1 MTIRVK
7 LTLWYV
13 GVLFT
18 SILICTGLL
27 YREWV
32 VEPQRLREQKRE
44 QRRLAREH
52 DEENEHH
59 ENNRAAGDDE
69 DDLGPNEMV
78 EDFVENIYWVAIPA
92 TVLGLAGGWW
102 LMRKSMAP
110 VLALTKAAEQMSES
124 NLDVRLQR
132 SGSGD
137 ELDRLTAVFN
147 DMSKRL
153 ADSFRRIREFTLR
166 ASHELKT
173 PLTIMRGSMETALAE
188 TQLTAEQKERLQDEI
203 EEVDR
208 LAKIVD
214 GLTLLTKADA
224 GLIKLK
230 QEHVRLDQ
238 LISEIY
244 TDGQVLARPAQ
255 VTVALEH
262 CEEAI
267 VAGDSDRLR
276 QMLLNLMDNA
286 VKYNRPGG
294 WVKLSLANS
303 GKWAEITVEN
313 TGPGV
318 PAELLPRLFD
328 PFFRVD
334 ASHTREVDGC
344 GLGLAIVQWIVTAH
358 GGTVIMTSHVDSI
371 TTAKVRLPVSAA
383 FVAGLK
389 DDETKAP
396 EKQSPQPPHPA
407 APAVTEKP

>member
-18 SILICTGLL
+18 SLLICTVLL

-32 VEPQRLREQKRE
+32 VQPQRERE
-44 QRRLAREH
+44 QRRQERKLAKEH
-52 DEENEHH
+52 EEKEDK
-59 ENNRAAGDDE
+59 EEGIEKKRVEQEDE
-69 DDLGPNEMV
+69 DPGPNEMV
-78 EDFVENIYWVAIPA
+78 EDLVENIYWIAIPA

-102 LMRKSMAP
+102 LMRKAMTP
-110 VLALTKAAEQMSES
+110 VVALTRAAEQMSES
-124 NLDVRLQR
+124 NLDVRLPQT
-132 SGSGD
+132 GSGD

-147 DMSKRL
+147 DMAKRL

-173 PLTIMRGSMETALAE
+173 PLTIMRGSMETALSE
-188 TQLTAEQKERLQDEI
+188 QQLTPAQKERLHGELD
-203 EEVDR
+203 EVDR

-224 GLIKLK
+224 GLITLK
-230 QEHVRLDQ
+230 HEHVRLD
-238 LISEIY
+238 LLLREIF
-244 TDGQVLARPAQ
+244 TDGQVLARPAN
-255 VTVALEH
+255 VSVSLEA
-262 CEEAI
+262 CDEAT
-267 VAGDSDRLR
+267 VAGDSNRLR
-276 QMLLNLMDNA
+276 QMLLNLVDNA

-294 WVKLSLANS
+294 TVTLALKIS
-303 GKWAEITVEN
+303 GKMAEITVAN

-334 ASHTREVDGC
+334 AAHTREIDGC

-358 GGTVIMTSHVDSI
+358 GGTVIMTSHDGAV
-371 TTAKVRLPVSAA
+371 TTAKVLLPVSADFMA
-383 FVAGLK
+383 SLK
-389 DDETKAP
+389 DDDCKVINTTVN
-396 EKQSPQPPHPA
+396 PPDENKR
-407 APAVTEKP
+407 T

>member
-13 GVLFT
+13 AVLVI

-32 VEPQRLREQKRE
+32 YEPRLAREQKRQ
-44 QRRLAREH
+44 QRKQERE
-52 DEENEHH
+52 
-59 ENNRAAGDDE
+59 RGDDGDKE
-69 DDLGPNEMV
+69 QDKGHESGKNRGDDDDDEDLGPNEMV

-92 TVLGLAGGWW
+92 TILGLAGGWW
-102 LMRKSMAP
+102 LMRKAIAP
-110 VLALTKAAEQMSES
+110 VVALTSAAEQMSES
-124 NLDVRLQR
+124 NLDVQLARTH
-132 SGSGD
+132 SGD

-147 DMSKRL
+147 DMAKRL
-153 ADSFRRIREFTLR
+153 AASFQRIREFTLR

-173 PLTIMRGSMETALAE
+173 PLTVMRGSMETALSE
-188 TQLTAEQKERLQDEI
+188 QPLTPAQKERLQDEI

-230 QEHVRLDQ
+230 QEHVQLDQ
-238 LISEIY
+238 LMREIY
-244 TDGQVLARPAQ
+244 ADGQVLARPVQ
-255 VTVALEH
+255 VRVSLEK
-262 CEEAI
+262 CEAAI
-267 VAGDSDRLR
+267 VADDSDRLR
-276 QMLLNLMDNA
+276 QLLLNLVDNA
-286 VKYNRPGG
+286 VKYNETGG
-294 WVKLSLANS
+294 WVKLALIHS
-303 GKWAEITVEN
+303 GKSAEITVVN

-334 ASHTREVDGC
+334 ASHTRDVEGC

-358 GGTVIMTSHVDSI
+358 GGTVVISSHAGAP
-371 TTAKVRLPVSAA
+371 TTARVLLPL
-383 FVAGLK
+383 VA
-389 DDETKAP
+389 DFN
-396 EKQSPQPPHPA
+396 PPAA
-407 APAVTEKP
+407 APAANTNP